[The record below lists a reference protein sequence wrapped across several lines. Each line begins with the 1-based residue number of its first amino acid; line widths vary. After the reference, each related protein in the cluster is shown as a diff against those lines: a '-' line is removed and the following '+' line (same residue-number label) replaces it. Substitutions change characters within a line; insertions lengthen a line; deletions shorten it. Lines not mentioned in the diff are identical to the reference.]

1 MIPRIIERVS
11 REIDLVL
18 SRSTRLDSLQTVCL
32 ALGPYRN
39 LTTLTASILFLHPNC
54 QVLNHGGE
62 RILDDDRM
70 SFLQQYSDQ
79 RFETFARF
87 AIHISKGGRRGTYGG
102 SITRSHA
109 FDKRYKTKEVFEG
122 AGLDLVK
129 HDIVSLFWKE
139 SMVLS
144 NHIHQNSIDLGSLF
158 ARNPKLR
165 FLLPIRNPL
174 DATISNIK
182 TGHTRYFVNVSDRK
196 NPSAI
201 LEALLDE
208 YVWIKEQHALYPDRF
223 FYFFEYELN
232 EQTLVR
238 LAAFLELDPSP
249 AWLANAVKALEIN
262 KGYEHDPAL
271 VAQYE
276 RWVGEKFA
284 AFPDFAGKLLR
295 FTA

>member
-1 MIPRIIERVS
+1 MIPRLVDRFS
-11 REIDLVL
+11 KEIDLVF
-18 SRSTRLDSLQTVCL
+18 SRATRIDSLQTVCL

-54 QVLNHGGE
+54 QVLNHGGD

-70 SFLQQYSDQ
+70 SFLKEYSDQ

-87 AIHISKGGRRGTYGG
+87 AIHISRGGRRGNYGG

-109 FDKRYKTKEVFEG
+109 FDKRYKTKEIFES

-129 HDIVSLFWKE
+129 HDIVSLFWKD

-144 NHIHQNSIDLGSLF
+144 NHIRQNSIDLGSLF

-208 YVWIKEQHALYPDRF
+208 YVWIKEQHALYPARF
-223 FYFFEYELN
+223 FYFFEYDLN
-232 EQTLVR
+232 ERTLTQ
-238 LAAFLELDPSP
+238 LAAFLKLDPSP
-249 AWLANAVKALEIN
+249 GWLANAVKALEIN
-262 KGYEHDPAL
+262 KGYEHEPAL
-271 VAQYE
+271 VDQYA
-276 RWVGEKFA
+276 RWVGEKFT